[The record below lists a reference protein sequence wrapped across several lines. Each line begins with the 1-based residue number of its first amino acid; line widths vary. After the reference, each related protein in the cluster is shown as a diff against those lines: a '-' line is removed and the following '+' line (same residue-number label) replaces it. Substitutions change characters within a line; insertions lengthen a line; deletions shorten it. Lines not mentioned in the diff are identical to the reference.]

1 MNSEK
6 RLLGTTAISVGVNFI
21 MGIYKIGLAIFT
33 NSVLIF
39 IYSFYNFG
47 TMILKATFIKNYKK
61 ESEKYYLVGLI
72 VVITSICYMFYSVK
86 MIRGELNP
94 NYHEYLAIGIAAV
107 TFWDIGMAIFS
118 SKGINDQYFYNG
130 MMGIGIALIAMCI
143 GIYMI
148 FYIKKNLKK
157 EKYYLES
164 EKIENEGSNL

>member
-61 ESEKYYLVGLI
+61 ESEKYYLK
-72 VVITSICYMFYSVK
+72 SVK
-86 MIRGELNP
+86 HSFGSD
-94 NYHEYLAIGIAAV
+94 G
-107 TFWDIGMAIFS
+107 FS
-118 SKGINDQYFYNG
+118 TSFTTGAD
-130 MMGIGIALIAMCI
+130 
-143 GIYMI
+143 
-148 FYIKKNLKK
+148 
-157 EKYYLES
+157 
-164 EKIENEGSNL
+164 